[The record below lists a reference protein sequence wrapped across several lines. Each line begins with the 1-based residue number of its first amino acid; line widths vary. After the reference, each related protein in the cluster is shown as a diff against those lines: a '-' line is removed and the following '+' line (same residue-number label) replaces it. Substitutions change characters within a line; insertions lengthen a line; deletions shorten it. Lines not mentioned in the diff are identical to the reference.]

1 MFRNSGRPPS
11 ASLISRPKVNPAI
24 GTYRSHMCAA
34 CDFIS
39 QAAVVCTPSPP
50 LALPPALSQGT
61 RCSHRA
67 SGPSS
72 RPGEPRPS
80 GCRPMLSPP
89 GPPFLSPRTEH
100 AGILRLARSSRIDKF
115 LDAARSTVEALVC
128 AGSGHDGEI
137 DMPCPRPRHAHAA
150 CFRMTIPRLAGPRRR
165 QISIVWQAQQHDARR
180 GSSAC
185 QQQQNAVAE
194 RPQSGGRSA

>member
-1 MFRNSGRPPS
+1 
-11 ASLISRPKVNPAI
+11 
-24 GTYRSHMCAA
+24 MCAA

-39 QAAVVCTPSPP
+39 QAAVACTPSPP
-50 LALPPALSQGT
+50 LAPPSALSQGT

-72 RPGEPRPS
+72 RPGALRPS

-89 GPPFLSPRTEH
+89 GPPFLSPRAEH
-100 AGILRLARSSRIDKF
+100 AGILRLARSRRIDKI
-115 LDAARSTVEALVC
+115 LEAARSTVEALLC
-128 AGSGHDGEI
+128 AGSRHDGEI

-165 QISIVWQAQQHDARR
+165 HFCMVWLGKQQRHARGR
-180 GSSAC
+180 CGQPAASDVGRRLWLSC
-185 QQQQNAVAE
+185 
-194 RPQSGGRSA
+194 GRSA